1 MLIDYR
7 ARALVATAAGELE
20 RPYPTYEFRNLF
32 AAEQEILMG
41 QKPRMDPAVFKDKI
55 VFIGL
60 TASGLVDVFRTPLSS
75 DENGSMP
82 GIQLH
87 ASIAD
92 SILANRFIRPATG
105 GSRIGSMLIAALSI
119 GMLAAFLPF

>member
-7 ARALVATAAGELE
+7 APALVPTASGELE

-32 AAEQEILMG
+32 AAEQEILRG

-87 ASIAD
+87 RSIAD
-92 SILANRFIRPATG
+92 SCLAYRCIRPARA
-105 GSRIGSMLIAALSI
+105 GSRFRSS
-119 GMLAAFLPF
+119 